1 MDPVLVAEKF
11 AKMNHGSEINGAL
24 SVALS
29 AVDDLN
35 AEDSSWSRF
44 EDSNSDSDDS
54 KASVDSNTEKQTKK
68 KKDPNES
75 DDSSRKEITF
85 LHDQILRSATRILF
99 AEKEVKATQKESEE
113 NGRILE
119 RLHSEMIHT
128 KELSHKIR
136 CERSEDE
143 KQALSEFQAAVARA
157 RQEYQ
162 DARKLIEKR
171 RRAKLQLVYAAQER
185 LDTLQVSHQELGR
198 IYEKKKT
205 EQEQKLAKETLL
217 YQLNLE
223 SLDEAQQQ
231 LEKSNEVE
239 QEEHEETVAGAAAA
253 VPEKEEAMKHHAILK
268 TRLPEDDNCSTT
280 TADSN
285 DSIISLCEWYVGK
298 SVCHQ
303 VEHH

>member
-1 MDPVLVAEKF
+1 MDPFSVAEKF
-11 AKMNHGSEINGAL
+11 NEMNHGSDINGAL
-24 SVALS
+24 FKALS

-35 AEDSSWSRF
+35 AEDSTWTRF

-54 KASVDSNTEKQTKK
+54 KASVDSNSEKEPKGK
-68 KKDPNES
+68 EHPNES
-75 DDSSRKEITF
+75 NDSSPRKEITF

-99 AEKEVKATQKESEE
+99 AEKEVKSSKKEAEE
-113 NGRILE
+113 NGKILQ
-119 RLHSEMIHT
+119 RLQSEMIHT

-185 LDTLQVSHQELGR
+185 LDTLQISHQELGR

-217 YQLNLE
+217 YHLNLE

-231 LEKSNEVE
+231 LQENEVK
-239 QEEHEETVAGAAAA
+239 QEEHEETAPGVATA
-253 VPEKEEAMKHHAILK
+253 VSAEEEGTEHLALLK
-268 TRLPEDDNCSTT
+268 TRRTEDDNCSTT

-285 DSIISLCEWYVGK
+285 ESIISLGE
-298 SVCHQ
+298 
-303 VEHH
+303 